1 MVLGSR
7 GEAHPLA
14 PHVLLPAPPGLQRDV
29 MSAPGQ
35 LAAQRDDGKRVPRI
49 AERTEQ
55 DPPVAQ
61 EASSAISRSC
71 SSRSPFVNAS
81 GLTPSVPTPASR

>member
-1 MVLGSR
+1 VAAAA
-7 GEAHPLA
+7 E
-14 PHVLLPAPPGLQRDV
+14 
-29 MSAPGQ
+29 
-35 LAAQRDDGKRVPRI
+35 LAAERNERERVSGI
-49 AERTEQ
+49 AERAEQ
-55 DPPVAQ
+55 QPLAGAAQ